1 MNKLKLLQQEYKAIK
16 ADYESA
22 LQLVDNYME
31 STGIDFYDDKY
42 DEIEMFKRIEFNVYD
57 LYNQLNIVADKL
69 INESEK
75 YLLHKDIKELIQIAK
90 KNITVRNKVLNL
102 IINLWG
108 VDKICWQLKEKK
120 KLIWLLKNI

>member
-22 LQLVDNYME
+22 LQLVDDYME
-31 STGIDFYDDKY
+31 STGIDFYDYKY
-42 DEIEMFKRIEFNVYD
+42 DEIEMFKRIEFNIDD
-57 LYNQLNIVADKL
+57 LSSQLNIVADKL

-75 YLLHKDIKELIQIAK
+75 YLLHKDIKDLIQVAK

-102 IINLWG
+102 IINL
-108 VDKICWQLKEKK
+108 
-120 KLIWLLKNI
+120 

>member
-31 STGIDFYDDKY
+31 LTGIDFYDDKY

-75 YLLHKDIKELIQIAK
+75 YLPHKDIKELIQIAK

-102 IINLWG
+102 IVNL
-108 VDKICWQLKEKK
+108 
-120 KLIWLLKNI
+120 